1 METCSPQAGQSVR
14 NLNTRPLGSVEI
26 TTHGFCGQICFDNTG
41 GCDTIEQKQPVS
53 PVQSHIIV
61 LCVGKCNQGGAGGK
75 ERNMKQ
81 AKRIVAMVLCLLA
94 LLALPAGAVMEK
106 GEPNITA
113 QTTMR
118 EVRNNPG
125 IKNSGFYT
133 YSQDKDCP
141 PGQALWEMTTVEGYT
156 NEYVAEGCAKGLNL
170 VIENYNN
177 GVQVTH
183 SFYTD
188 AEKAADRTKNNTGLF
203 YFPAKAENAKFALI
217 LAGSGANES
226 AELEEGACTAWQ
238 LHELGYAAF
247 ILRYRVWTD
256 ASDDAPLED
265 IGRAMQYIEEHAAE
279 FGIQPEQYAIVGYS
293 MGGHLTGLFG
303 TESVGYKH
311 YNVPKPAA
319 LLLGYPINDMTYIK
333 PIYHVIQDIGA
344 YGPKY
349 YTRNLSDEITPDYP
363 ATYHWHG
370 VNDTLLKELVYWRQ
384 GPQLEAA
391 LQANHVKHVY
401 RVFNNAPHV
410 CGIGTGTDAENWL
423 VEATAFW
430 EEQCA

>member
-1 METCSPQAGQSVR
+1 
-14 NLNTRPLGSVEI
+14 
-26 TTHGFCGQICFDNTG
+26 
-41 GCDTIEQKQPVS
+41 
-53 PVQSHIIV
+53 
-61 LCVGKCNQGGAGGK
+61 
-75 ERNMKQ
+75 MKQ
-81 AKRIVAMVLCLLA
+81 AKRIVAMVLCLLV

-113 QTTMR
+113 QTTMK

-238 LHELGYAAF
+238 LMALACVQELGFGADRLNRLYAEMRHNYEQLNEWGKTDGLDVAMEK
-247 ILRYRVWTD
+247 LRRCACD
-256 ASDDAPLED
+256 ALQTED
-265 IGRAMQYIEEHAAE
+265 IVVENVDDEKTVQTLSRSYKEQEVEFLKRAVMMAAGRKACRQSLNVLNE
-279 FGIQPEQYAIVGYS
+279 
-293 MGGHLTGLFG
+293 
-303 TESVGYKH
+303 ESVRQKCADAM
-311 YNVPKPAA
+311 AA
-319 LLLGYPINDMTYIK
+319 ATGS
-333 PIYHVIQDIGA
+333 
-344 YGPKY
+344 
-349 YTRNLSDEITPDYP
+349 NLSPLRSGY
-363 ATYHWHG
+363 AS
-370 VNDTLLKELVYWRQ
+370 
-384 GPQLEAA
+384 A
-391 LQANHVKHVY
+391 LQSSPDMGAKDQGG
-401 RVFNNAPHV
+401 R
-410 CGIGTGTDAENWL
+410 
-423 VEATAFW
+423 
-430 EEQCA
+430 

>member
-1 METCSPQAGQSVR
+1 
-14 NLNTRPLGSVEI
+14 
-26 TTHGFCGQICFDNTG
+26 
-41 GCDTIEQKQPVS
+41 
-53 PVQSHIIV
+53 
-61 LCVGKCNQGGAGGK
+61 
-75 ERNMKQ
+75 MKQ
-81 AKRIVAMVLCLLA
+81 AKRIVAVMLCLLA

-113 QTTMR
+113 QTTMK

-238 LHELGYAAF
+238 RHELG
-247 ILRYRVWTD
+247 
-256 ASDDAPLED
+256 
-265 IGRAMQYIEEHAAE
+265 
-279 FGIQPEQYAIVGYS
+279 
-293 MGGHLTGLFG
+293 
-303 TESVGYKH
+303 
-311 YNVPKPAA
+311 
-319 LLLGYPINDMTYIK
+319 
-333 PIYHVIQDIGA
+333 
-344 YGPKY
+344 
-349 YTRNLSDEITPDYP
+349 
-363 ATYHWHG
+363 
-370 VNDTLLKELVYWRQ
+370 
-384 GPQLEAA
+384 
-391 LQANHVKHVY
+391 
-401 RVFNNAPHV
+401 
-410 CGIGTGTDAENWL
+410 
-423 VEATAFW
+423 
-430 EEQCA
+430 